1 MLGKMKWRKINRII
15 HRDFGYFFFGMTLIY
30 SISGIALNHIHHWN
44 PNYIIRNEQVVFDKS
59 KVNEIKDK
67 DDVLAILKII
77 NKDDV
82 YKSHYFPV
90 KDQLKIFI
98 TGGSL
103 VIEQETGKGVIE
115 TIKRR
120 PFFKEINFLHYN
132 NPKKLWT
139 WFSDIFAFSLILIA
153 ISGLF
158 LLKGKHGITRRGGW
172 LTLVG
177 IIVPVILLFLYL

>member
-1 MLGKMKWRKINRII
+1 MKWRKVNRII
-15 HRDFGYFFFGMTLIY
+15 HRDLGYFFFGMTLIY

-44 PNYIIRNEQVVFDKS
+44 PNYIIRNEQFSFDTTM
-59 KVNEIKDK
+59 VNDDINREARVLEILELIGKKED
-67 DDVLAILKII
+67 
-77 NKDDV
+77 

-90 KDQLKIFI
+90 NDQLKIFI
-98 TGGSL
+98 KGGSL
-103 VIEQETGKGVIE
+103 VIDQTTGKGVLE

-158 LLKGKHGITRRGGW
+158 LLRGKHGITRRGGW
-172 LTLVG
+172 LTLAG
-177 IIVPVILLFLYL
+177 VILPIIFLMMYL